1 MAVTPGRVFGYSS
14 VFAATRFRLNP
25 MSHIAKYPAAALLLF
40 SICSAQAA
48 EAFRVCAD
56 PANPPFSGR
65 QGDGFENQI
74 ASLFAKTLHQPLEY
88 TWFPQRIGFI
98 RNTLKAKQPDN
109 ENEYLCDVVM
119 GYPVGFDQ
127 VATTKPYYRSTYVLV
142 YSKQAPG
149 LATLKSA
156 ADLDALD
163 ADSRA
168 RLKIAMFDQSAGTP
182 WLIKHG
188 LADNAI
194 PYPSLSGDAEKNT
207 AEIIKDDMAA
217 GKVDVAVL
225 WGPIAAYVASHTP
238 KGQFAML
245 PLQSEQGIRFDF
257 AMSMGVR
264 HGDEERKKQLDQLIE
279 SKAKDIKAI
288 LKKFGIPLVDKD
300 GKLLR

>member
-1 MAVTPGRVFGYSS
+1 MS
-14 VFAATRFRLNP
+14 ATAKRFTLARASLAL
-25 MSHIAKYPAAALLLF
+25 MLLLPL
-40 SICSAQAA
+40 SATAA

-56 PANPPFSGR
+56 PANPPFASR
-65 QGDGFENQI
+65 ELDGFENKI
-74 ASLFAKTLHQPLEY
+74 ASLFGKALHQPVEY
-88 TWFPQRIGFI
+88 MWFPQRIGFI
-98 RNTLKAKQPDN
+98 RNTLKAKKPDN

-127 VATTKPYYRSTYVLV
+127 VVTTQPYYRSTYALV

-149 LATLKSA
+149 MANVKTV

-163 ADSRA
+163 ADSRS

-188 LADNAI
+188 LSDNAI
-194 PYPSLSGDAEKNT
+194 PYPSLSGDASKNT

-238 KGQFAML
+238 KDRFTLL
-245 PLQSEQGIRFDF
+245 PLQSEAGIRFDF

-264 HGDEERKKQLDQLIE
+264 HGDDARKKQLDQLIE
-279 SKAKDIKAI
+279 AKAKEIKAI
-288 LKKFGIPLVDKD
+288 VKQYGIPLVDKN
-300 GKLLR
+300 GKLIK